1 MQLDHLQFEPR
12 PRGHWEALDLGT
24 LLARRWYSRLLVLW
38 LLPATVVFLLVFAL
52 LPSYPG
58 TAMFICWWLKPVY
71 ERAPLKYLSRAVFAD
86 EPTFPESLR
95 DGWRAVRPGMLA
107 VLTVRRLSAVRSF
120 VAPVYVLEGAT
131 GQARRRRLSVLQPRA
146 GSAALWLTV
155 LGVHVEAFLVFAML
169 ALAFLLV
176 PSSLEVDWLDLLVAA
191 DQESFAWMLNLG
203 SFAAMAL
210 VAPFYV
216 SGGFA
221 LYLNRRVELEA
232 WDVELGFRRL
242 ARRLAAPATALLC
255 VLVML
260 PFDATQ
266 AAAAPAPAT
275 VPTTLRSPGLEPTE
289 PSAALDPE
297 RAGSRRAIAEVLAAP
312 DFHQQRT
319 VRYPAFL
326 EDLFEGGSDEAPADL
341 GWLVSAFRWVARGVE
356 AGLWVLLVLGLV
368 WLIRRVR
375 WSAPTSGL
383 TAGRGGVEPLVIDG
397 VPVVEGSLPRGLPAS
412 AEALWRS
419 DRQREAVALIYRAA
433 LGRLGSRFGCVFA
446 PSDTESDC
454 IAKAGSVPAETRAY
468 FEELSRVWT
477 ALAYAHRPP
486 DATTFEALVR
496 RWAVVMDGAPDAR

>member
-1 MQLDHLQFEPR
+1 MDLDRLQFEPR

-38 LLPATVVFLLVFAL
+38 LLPATAVFLLVFAL

-58 TAMFICWWLKPVY
+58 TAMLICWWLKPVY

-95 DGWRAVRPGMLA
+95 DGWRAVRPGMFG

-120 VAPVYVLEGAT
+120 VAPVYVLEGIT
-131 GQARRRRLSVLQPRA
+131 GQARRRRLNVLQPRA
-146 GSAALWLTV
+146 ASAALWLTV

-176 PSSLEVDWLDLLVAA
+176 PSSFEVDWLELLVAA

-242 ARRLAAPATALLC
+242 ARRLAVPATALLC
-255 VLVML
+255 LLVML
-260 PFDATQ
+260 PSEATH
-266 AAAAPAPAT
+266 AAAPPEPAAAPL
-275 VPTTLRSPGLEPTE
+275 TLGLEPAE
-289 PSAALDPE
+289 PAAALDPE
-297 RAGSRRAIAEVLAAP
+297 RAESRRAIADVLAHP

-319 VRYPAFL
+319 TRYPAFL
-326 EDLFEGGSDEAPADL
+326 EDLFEEDSGVQPADL
-341 GWLVSAFRWVARGVE
+341 GWLVGAFRWVAQGVE
-356 AGLWVLLVLGLV
+356 VGLWVVLALGLV
-368 WLIRRVR
+368 WLLRRVR
-375 WSAPTSGL
+375 WTIPVSGA
-383 TAGRGGVEPLVIDG
+383 AGARAGVDALVIDG
-397 VPVVEGSLPRGLPAS
+397 VPVAEAYLPPGVPES
-412 AEALWRS
+412 AEALWQAG
-419 DRQREAVALIYRAA
+419 RQREGLALIYRATLA
-433 LGRLGSRFGCVFA
+433 RMGSRFGCVFA

-454 IAKAGSVPAETRAY
+454 VAKAGSAPAEARAY
-468 FEELSRVWT
+468 FDELSRVWT

-486 DATTFEALVR
+486 DATTFDALVR
-496 RWAVVMDGAPDAR
+496 RWAVVMDGAPGAR